1 MLNGRRTCLRCHPHL
16 LTAIKA
22 QGAQEVEKE
31 EVPLAHIGAKVKI
44 FGGIAAIELT
54 HTYLNKSK
62 HLLETTF
69 SFPVDPSMTVTKL
82 LIQTEEKEFTAKLMP
97 KEKAAE
103 EYEDAMAAGDTAYK
117 LDYDQQE
124 ILTMKIGNF
133 EPDKRITVKI
143 GILHKLDVSDKSWT
157 LRLSPTFTPYFSS

>member
-1 MLNGRRTCLRCHPHL
+1 
-16 LTAIKA
+16 
-22 QGAQEVEKE
+22 
-31 EVPLAHIGAKVKI
+31 
-44 FGGIAAIELT
+44 
-54 HTYLNKSK
+54 
-62 HLLETTF
+62 
-69 SFPVDPSMTVTKL
+69 MTVTKL